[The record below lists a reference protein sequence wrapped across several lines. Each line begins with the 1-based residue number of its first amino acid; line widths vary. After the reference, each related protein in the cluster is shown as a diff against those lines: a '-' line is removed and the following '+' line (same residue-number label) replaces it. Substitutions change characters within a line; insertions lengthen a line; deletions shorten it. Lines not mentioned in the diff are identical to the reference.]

1 MGKFLIGTS
10 AFANADP
17 GLIRRAG
24 IEWIRQDF
32 PFPFTDRIGG
42 RLADAY
48 MKAKEEARVWS
59 NKGLYL
65 MGVTPLHGIGG
76 YKPDPSGKYQFVWN
90 DLLPAYMGEPNS
102 EVLSKNY
109 QEICAFLADDLKGIV
124 QMWQISNELNIPM
137 FAGPL
142 KYYYGCELI
151 FHGAI
156 GLKQSDPSLIVG
168 PNSALP
174 SMRYYFYG
182 RLFADPRS
190 SYLDYCGIDG
200 YYGTWDPGGPEAW
213 DFALAELYDLTYT
226 RILVN
231 EWGYSS
237 AGSIM
242 GEAENRSGIP
252 ECQVKKWRFA
262 WGNGHTPGTQAQFVR
277 GAMEAFYKHRDRL
290 LGAFFY
296 RWEDQEACWQCRSP
310 DCPVETAWGLVDR
323 QGQPKPSFYAHKEG
337 VEKLRS

>member
-1 MGKFLIGTS
+1 MSEFLIGTS

-17 GLIRRAG
+17 GLIRQAG

-32 PFPFTDRIGG
+32 PFPFADCIGG

-48 MKAKEEARVWS
+48 VKAKEEARVWS

-213 DFALAELYDLTYT
+213 DFALAELYDLTHT
-226 RILVN
+226 RYPGQRMGIFLRRFHNGRGREPVGDPGMPGEEMALCLG
-231 EWGYSS
+231 EWAHPGYPGPIR
-237 AGSIM
+237 ARCDGS
-242 GEAENRSGIP
+242 
-252 ECQVKKWRFA
+252 V
-262 WGNGHTPGTQAQFVR
+262 
-277 GAMEAFYKHRDRL
+277 L
-290 LGAFFY
+290 
-296 RWEDQEACWQCRSP
+296 
-310 DCPVETAWGLVDR
+310 
-323 QGQPKPSFYAHKEG
+323 
-337 VEKLRS
+337 